1 MSNTN
6 NTLSSAKDMKGLRFL
21 QPFRDR
27 QRFSFSGCSNTNK
40 AKPLCDIPAS
50 IAFVIP
56 QKQPVRENPRNPS
69 FPQ

>member
-50 IAFVIP
+50 IAFWKRKAMLAGRQYFI
-56 QKQPVRENPRNPS
+56 Q
-69 FPQ
+69 